1 MTWHTPFGP
10 AARNRGASRACV
22 LVAALCLASPVHAQS
37 GGDGFLF
44 KQPSGTVTFRIGFD
58 HATAGSDLFTF
69 TTDRLTVDRGDFS
82 APTIGGDVSIR
93 LSGRSDVMISVAHS
107 QSRTSSE
114 FRGFVDNN
122 RLPIEQTTEFQR
134 VPLTGSIRA
143 YVIQPG
149 RSIGHFAWVPAR
161 FSPYVGAGGGL
172 MWYRFAQAGDFIDF
186 NTLRVFPDSFE
197 SSGWT
202 PTVHGFAGV
211 DISLHPRFA
220 LTTEARYEW
229 GKATLSSD
237 FAGFDRLDLSGFT
250 LTTGISVRY

>member
-1 MTWHTPFGP
+1 MTRHIP
-10 AARNRGASRACV
+10 RGAAGAGCV
-22 LVAALCLASPVHAQS
+22 PALAAALFLATPVCAQS

-44 KQPSGTVTFRIGFD
+44 KPPSGTVTFRTGFD
-58 HATAGSDLFTF
+58 RARAGSDLFAF
-69 TTDRLTVDRGDFS
+69 TTDQLTIDRGDFS
-82 APTIGGDVSIR
+82 GGTIAGDVSVR
-93 LSGRSDVMISVAHS
+93 LSNRADVMISVAHS
-107 QSRTSSE
+107 QARNRSE
-114 FRGFVDNN
+114 FRHWLDNAG
-122 RLPIEQTTEFQR
+122 RPIEQTTTFRR

-143 YVIQPG
+143 YLARPG

-161 FSPYVGAGGGL
+161 FSPYVGGGGGA
-172 MWYRFAQAGDFIDF
+172 MWYSFAQTGDFIDF
-186 NTLRVFPDSFE
+186 ATTRVFPDSFN

-202 PTVHGFAGV
+202 PTVHGIGGV

-229 GKATLSSD
+229 GKAELSSD